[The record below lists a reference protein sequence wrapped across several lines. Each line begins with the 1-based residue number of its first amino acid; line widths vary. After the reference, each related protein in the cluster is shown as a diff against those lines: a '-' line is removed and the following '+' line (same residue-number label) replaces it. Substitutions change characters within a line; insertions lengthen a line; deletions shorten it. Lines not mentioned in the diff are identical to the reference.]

1 MQQYSIIR
9 QEQADS
15 KENKMVR
22 SLGSL
27 LDSLLKYSMGSPIH
41 LILITDQQSKDK
53 VMYSK

>member
-22 SLGSL
+22 SLGRL